1 MGAVGYNDTEI
12 YQAAKD
18 VDASQDVLIDIFVR
32 IEGFFQ
38 RLESYTEVRPTAV
51 MIYVTVKIMTEV
63 LSILAIATN
72 EIKQSRSSE
81 SIDIDKLVFAY
92 LFQEHSS
99 RSFSARRI
107 SRMR

>member
-1 MGAVGYNDTEI
+1 M
-12 YQAAKD
+12 
-18 VDASQDVLIDIFVR
+18 LIDIFVR

-63 LSILAIATN
+63 LSILAIATI

-81 SIDIDKLVFAY
+81 SIYIDKLVFAY
-92 LFQEHSS
+92 LFQKHSS